1 MKYIYNVCFQILQ
14 TWGHIMATI
23 KNINDKML
31 NLSKPKFIFVIL
43 LLNPI
48 ISVMF
53 ITIKIFNETYVS
65 SMREMDI

>member
-1 MKYIYNVCFQILQ
+1 
-14 TWGHIMATI
+14 MATI